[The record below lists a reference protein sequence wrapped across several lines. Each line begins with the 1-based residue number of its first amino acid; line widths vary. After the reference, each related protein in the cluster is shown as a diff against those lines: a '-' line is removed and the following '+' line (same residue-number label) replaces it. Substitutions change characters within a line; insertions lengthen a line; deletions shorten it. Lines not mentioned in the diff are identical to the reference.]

1 MDTFAFA
8 ETHIGQRSQN
18 EDWYGVSEDVGL
30 FVVADGMGG
39 YKGGEVASRIAV
51 STLDE
56 FYRDLAR
63 KPLVNADDGLLKR
76 SRMDAA
82 FGLAN
87 LEVRRYRRG
96 VLAKMGSTLS
106 ALVVRGRRA
115 LIGHVGDSRVYRF
128 RQGQLQRM
136 TADHSLVATMKHAG
150 VSRKMIS
157 RLGHIITRAIGV
169 NETALPDVVSEEV
182 AHGDKFLLCTDGLT
196 DMVTDDRITEMILD
210 VPVAD
215 VCTELVREALQ
226 RGGDDNITAL
236 FVEAVDAFPEQPS
249 LAAAL

>member
-8 ETHIGQRSQN
+8 ETHIGQRAQN

-39 YKGGEVASRIAV
+39 YRGGEVASRIAV
-51 STLDE
+51 SAVDG

-63 KPLVNADDGLLKR
+63 RPFEEFDDGLLKR

-82 FGLAN
+82 FRLAN
-87 LEVRRYRRG
+87 LEVRRHRRG

-106 ALVVRGRRA
+106 ALIVRGRRA

-128 RQGQLQRM
+128 RQGQLERL
-136 TADHSLVATMKHAG
+136 TADHSLVAAMQHAG
-150 VSRKMIS
+150 VSKMMVS
-157 RLGHIITRAIGV
+157 RLGHIITRAIGI
-169 NETALPDVVSEEV
+169 NDTTLPDVLSEEV
-182 AHGDKFLLCTDGLT
+182 EHGDKFLLCTDGLT
-196 DMVTDDRITEMILD
+196 DMVSDDRISEMILD

-215 VCTELVREALQ
+215 VCSELVREALR

-236 FVEAVDAFPEQPS
+236 FVEAVDVFPEQTS
-249 LAAAL
+249 VAAAL